1 MITTVATNKSSFIKN
16 TDLRGNAKRERPYT
30 ESKQRKRFSK
40 LDGYAKVN
48 RSKEKMMGEEC
59 SQLQTLARVHNAS
72 GLQ

>member
-1 MITTVATNKSSFIKN
+1 MP
-16 TDLRGNAKRERPYT
+16 RERERPYT

-48 RSKEKMMGEEC
+48 RSKEKMMMGEEC

>member
-1 MITTVATNKSSFIKN
+1 MP
-16 TDLRGNAKRERPYT
+16 RERGRILRA
-30 ESKQRKRFSK
+30 SKGKRFSK

-48 RSKEKMMGEEC
+48 RSKGKMMGEEC

>member
-1 MITTVATNKSSFIKN
+1 V
-16 TDLRGNAKRERPYT
+16 RGNAKRERPYT